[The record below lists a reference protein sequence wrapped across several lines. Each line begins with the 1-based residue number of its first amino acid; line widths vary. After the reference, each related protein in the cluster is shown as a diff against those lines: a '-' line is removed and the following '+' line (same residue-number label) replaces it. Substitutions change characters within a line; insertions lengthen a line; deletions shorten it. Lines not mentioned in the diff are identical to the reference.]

1 MVQREIHLGFACLF
15 AKLITKRFLMDFFM
29 KLPRGK
35 REFVL
40 FLLILSIISMNI
52 IAPLI
57 TGFEMSFS
65 LKTWYHTVSIML
77 FYGLVLTN

>member
-1 MVQREIHLGFACLF
+1 MTNYERIKAMSVEEMSD
-15 AKLITKRFLMDFFM
+15 FLMDFFM

-77 FYGLVLTN
+77 FYGLV